1 MDEWQRAI
9 AFMRSLDERCAEE
22 VVTFRWGRALV
33 NRTLGSAPD
42 LNYLVTQ
49 GDLTGVTAAELAGE
63 SERIQAPT
71 GIRFRRVNVDDQQ
84 AAERL
89 LPGFDAL
96 GFTAERFCVMVHHRE
111 PDRAVDLREVRQVD
125 WATYRLGRGRE
136 IETWAPTRLI
146 AEQALAKQE
155 LTGRVIDTTYFAVLE
170 DGRPVSFCELRRE
183 GSTAQIEFVET
194 LAPYRR
200 RGRARQVVTAALRA
214 ARGVPLVFL
223 VADLFSWPQHF
234 YERLGFDTV
243 GIESR
248 FMRDIRP

>member
-1 MDEWQRAI
+1 
-9 AFMRSLDERCAEE
+9 
-22 VVTFRWGRALV
+22 
-33 NRTLGSAPD
+33 
-42 LNYLVTQ
+42 
-49 GDLTGVTAAELAGE
+49 
-63 SERIQAPT
+63 
-71 GIRFRRVNVDDQQ
+71 
-84 AAERL
+84 
-89 LPGFDAL
+89 
-96 GFTAERFCVMVHHRE
+96 
-111 PDRAVDLREVRQVD
+111 
-125 WATYRLGRGRE
+125 
-136 IETWAPTRLI
+136 
-146 AEQALAKQE
+146 